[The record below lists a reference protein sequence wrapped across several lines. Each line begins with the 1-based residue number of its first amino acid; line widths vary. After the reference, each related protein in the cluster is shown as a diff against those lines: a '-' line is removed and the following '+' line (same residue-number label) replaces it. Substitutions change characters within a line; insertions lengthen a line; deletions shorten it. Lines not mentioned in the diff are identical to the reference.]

1 MNAFRENYKTYYSL
15 MNAAGLWPHDRT
27 VLAWIRRVAF
37 GLLAASLVVN
47 QIMTLRNLEPTLYDF
62 TVLISYCTPILM
74 YNIRYVSSILTFPTI
89 KYVLNSLEHDY
100 VTLKDPMEL
109 KILMRHSLL
118 AKRIVQ
124 MYVAL
129 TCSGLLFIIAT
140 LGVPTI
146 QRSDRQLRSLYVT
159 GYFFNER
166 SIHSNLTCLHII
178 LGSIHG
184 LTSFICTEGTL
195 TVFSTYVSG
204 LLDVASYRMQNAVG
218 DAASSNETD
227 VLKIR
232 PAVEMHR
239 RAIVSIFI
247 AITELGDADD
257 IMFSM
262 QLFVAQ
268 LAYICGNNLSGQLV
282 LDRSAKIINDIY
294 NSPWYRLSP
303 KLQKMILFTLMKS
316 QTLLK
321 FNFVGLFTPCF
332 EGFSTMMST
341 AFSYF
346 TLLCSVH

>member
-239 RAIVSIFI
+239 RAIVQLTTYADGVMLPSFAMMILMVISFGVNTYRIFI

-282 LDRSAKIINDIY
+282 LDRSAKIINDM
-294 NSPWYRLSP
+294 NSKNP
-303 KLQKMILFTLMKS
+303 
-316 QTLLK
+316 
-321 FNFVGLFTPCF
+321 
-332 EGFSTMMST
+332 
-341 AFSYF
+341 
-346 TLLCSVH
+346 

>member
-239 RAIVSIFI
+239 RAIVSTIDDVRGWRHAAVVRDDDTNGHLVRSQYVSYFYSYYRAGRCRRHYVQH
-247 AITELGDADD
+247 AI
-257 IMFSM
+257 
-262 QLFVAQ
+262 
-268 LAYICGNNLSGQLV
+268 ICGATGVHMREQ
-282 LDRSAKIINDIY
+282 
-294 NSPWYRLSP
+294 
-303 KLQKMILFTLMKS
+303 S
-316 QTLLK
+316 QRTIS
-321 FNFVGLFTPCF
+321 FGP
-332 EGFSTMMST
+332 
-341 AFSYF
+341 
-346 TLLCSVH
+346 